1 MGRTVGLNAKR
12 SNANRNAKRSNAKR
26 SNAKR
31 SNAKRSNAN
40 RNAKRSNANRNA
52 KRSNAKRRIAKRS
65 IAKRRIAKRY
75 RRSIRKNKRY
85 IGGVMGA
92 DIEIMLQYIEKCL
105 FPEEIMTDEER
116 QIFHDAA
123 HELRKSLPDGSI
135 PADGSR
141 PTDKGFILNY
151 IVENT
156 SEYLHMYNSLLYHY
170 TFPVV
175 EDKNLKG
182 LMRLLIKNAIITDKN
197 HVRQVEL
204 NQQYATDAP
213 GFKTKILSLSELEPH
228 AINAVL
234 DYITFASKRVIDMA
248 NDDPSNSI
256 LDTGEN
262 KEFRSQTQ
270 GTTTNQ
276 LNAERESQ

>member
-31 SNAKRSNAN
+31 S
-40 RNAKRSNANRNA
+40 NAKRSNANRNA

-182 LMRLLIKNAIITDKN
+182 LMRL
-197 HVRQVEL
+197 
-204 NQQYATDAP
+204 
-213 GFKTKILSLSELEPH
+213 F
-228 AINAVL
+228 
-234 DYITFASKRVIDMA
+234 
-248 NDDPSNSI
+248 
-256 LDTGEN
+256 N
-262 KEFRSQTQ
+262 KKCNNY
-270 GTTTNQ
+270 G
-276 LNAERESQ
+276 

>member
-31 SNAKRSNAN
+31 SNAKRSNA
-40 RNAKRSNANRNA
+40 

-65 IAKRRIAKRY
+65 NAKRRIAKRY

-182 LMRLLIKNAIITDKN
+182 LMRL
-197 HVRQVEL
+197 
-204 NQQYATDAP
+204 
-213 GFKTKILSLSELEPH
+213 F
-228 AINAVL
+228 
-234 DYITFASKRVIDMA
+234 
-248 NDDPSNSI
+248 
-256 LDTGEN
+256 N
-262 KEFRSQTQ
+262 KKCNNY
-270 GTTTNQ
+270 G
-276 LNAERESQ
+276 

>member
-31 SNAKRSNAN
+31 SNAKR
-40 RNAKRSNANRNA
+40 NA
-52 KRSNAKRRIAKRS
+52 KRSNAKRNAKRS
-65 IAKRRIAKRY
+65 IAKRSNAKRY

-85 IGGVMGA
+85 IGGVMGE
-92 DIEIMLQYIEKCL
+92 DIGIMLQYIEKCL

-116 QIFHDAA
+116 QIFHEAA
-123 HELRKSLPDGSI
+123 YDLRKSLPDGSI

-175 EDKNLKG
+175 TDDKVNS
-182 LMRLLIKNAIITDKN
+182 LMRLCIKNAIITNEN
-197 HVRQVEL
+197 HTGQVEL

-234 DYITFASKRVIDMA
+234 DYIKFASQRVIDMA
-248 NDDPSNSI
+248 NDDPSKSN
-256 LDTGEN
+256 LDTPAN
-262 KEFRSQTQ
+262 TDFRLQTQ
-270 GTTTNQ
+270 GTATNQ
-276 LNAERESQ
+276 LNAVATESQ